1 MDSKI
6 LHQADVEQVIETR
19 VTEMQIGSAL
29 RVQLSNGAVEVPIT
43 PAPKLEVEL
52 YPIIVA
58 GEGWDVEDTPTYTN
72 GIPISSP
79 GVFLATVTGTAAYT
93 NDNTFGGSMAL
104 YVVTDEVGDQ
114 IVRTITESSELA
126 NQVSPIFASGVV
138 YISDLDDVIH
148 VQATTANADGEIW
161 TLQSL
166 RIDLVKLSPFGFAWL

>member
-58 GEGWDVEDTPTYTN
+58 GEGWDVEDNPTYTN

-79 GVFLATVTGTAAYT
+79 GVFLATVTGTAVYS
-93 NDNTFGGSMAL
+93 NDNTFGGVMTL
-104 YVVTDEVGDQ
+104 YLTTDEVGDQ
-114 IVRTITESSELA
+114 IVRTIAETSELA
-126 NQVSPIFASGVV
+126 NQLSPISASGVV
-138 YISDLDDVIH
+138 YLGETDDVIH
-148 VQATTANADGEIW
+148 VQASTSMADGETW